1 MLNRVC
7 VHRLDALAI
16 HSQDNAV
23 RHIRVF
29 AVGDGFCIK
38 CVCAFVLHQVRL
50 RVQPAAPS
58 IVPRSCT

>member
-16 HSQDNAV
+16 YSQDNAV

-29 AVGDGFCIK
+29 AIGDGFCIK
-38 CVCAFVLHQVRL
+38 CVS
-50 RVQPAAPS
+50 RV
-58 IVPRSCT
+58 